1 MNNFFFLFFLNLKT
15 NTRGG
20 VVRVV
25 RVGKFTI
32 SSNGVRIISAHGAL
46 LCNIVVKEKKKQGE
60 RKLQGSFPFDLFVVP
75 ETALLASATVLPQIL
90 RFGRD
95 DSRV

>member
-32 SSNGVRIISAHGAL
+32 SSNGVRIISAHRAL

-60 RKLQGSFPFDLFVVP
+60 RKLRGSFPFDLFVVP